1 MAPLGLYSALRPR
14 SSRRRR
20 PLHEWLHLACT
31 PAVMRRAT
39 KYAIGVGALLI
50 AINHSDAILRGDVSI
65 ARLLRMALTVTVPYA
80 VSTASSVGALREH
93 LTEEQK
99 RQITGAAR

>member
-1 MAPLGLYSALRPR
+1 MR
-14 SSRRRR
+14 
-20 PLHEWLHLACT
+20 EWLQLACT
-31 PAVMRRAT
+31 PAVVRRAS

-50 AINHSDAILRGDVSI
+50 AINHSDAIMRGDLSI

-93 LTEEQK
+93 LEQQK
-99 RQITGAAR
+99 KKMPGATR